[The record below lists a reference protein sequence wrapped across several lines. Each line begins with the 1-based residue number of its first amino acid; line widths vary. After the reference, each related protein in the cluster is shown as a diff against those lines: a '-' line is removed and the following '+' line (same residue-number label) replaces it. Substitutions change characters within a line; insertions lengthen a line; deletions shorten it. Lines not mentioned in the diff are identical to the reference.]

1 VVLVHRWHSG
11 FLTTLGH
18 RHHLEGLEI
27 WWIIE
32 HLDPVGCGGS
42 AHPREITK
50 CNSSGMFEASLSA
63 LGGLASC
70 STHVKGKA

>member
-11 FLTTLGH
+11 FLVTLG
-18 RHHLEGLEI
+18 RCHHLKGLKI

-32 HLDPVGCGGS
+32 RLDRVDCDGS

-63 LGGLASC
+63 LG
-70 STHVKGKA
+70 